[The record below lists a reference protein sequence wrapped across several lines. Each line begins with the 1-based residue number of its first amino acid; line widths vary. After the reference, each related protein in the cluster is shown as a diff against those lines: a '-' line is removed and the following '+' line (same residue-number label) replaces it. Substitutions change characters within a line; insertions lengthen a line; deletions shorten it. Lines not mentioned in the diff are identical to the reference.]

1 MNPVARRELQ
11 ERFRTIRS
19 PLILSVWVLAA
30 GIITFL
36 AFVVASNAANNQLDS
51 LGGSGLGSVAAASSI
66 GRFVLHSLLLGMIG
80 AILFVVPGQAAVAV
94 VGERERQ
101 TLQLLQ
107 VSQMNSWRII
117 TGKLWSALAYISLL
131 LIATTPLMVIP
142 VLLGGVTIGN
152 VLAGLGMVA
161 VTAIMVGAVSLWVSA
176 RSKSM
181 QGAVLGAYVWTV
193 VLVIGA
199 MGLLVAEFFLLEP
212 NDLGSER
219 IVSGMQRNEGRELYS
234 TWINP
239 VIGMVDASANA
250 VDFRTQVVASP
261 YRVFQAPLVKR
272 QGFRP
277 GDLDRLSVSRFS
289 EFGAFDSRFPGEFG
303 GFSGVAVN
311 TSGAVAPTIRPPV
324 WPRAVAFQGFVTMAA
339 LWAAQ
344 NIIRAP
350 RPARRGLRRRVSRAT

>member
-30 GIITFL
+30 GVVTFL
-36 AFVVASNAANNQLDS
+36 AFVVASNSASSQLDNVRAT
-51 LGGSGLGSVAAASSI
+51 GLGSVAAASSI
-66 GRFVLHSLLLGMIG
+66 GRFVLHSLLLGMIV

-107 VSQMNSWRII
+107 VSQLSSCRII
-117 TGKLWSALAYISLL
+117 FGKLWSALAYISLL

-142 VLLGGVTIGN
+142 VLLGGVTIAN

-176 RSKSM
+176 RARSM

-193 VLVIGA
+193 AIVVGA
-199 MGLLVAEFFLLEP
+199 MGLLIAEFFLLEP
-212 NDLGSER
+212 EDTGSQR
-219 IVSGMQRNEGRELYS
+219 IVSGLQRDEGRELYS

-239 VIGMVDASANA
+239 ILGMVDASAEA
-250 VDFRTQVVASP
+250 TDFRTQIVTSP
-261 YRVFQAPLVKR
+261 YRVFQGPLVAR
-272 QGFRP
+272 QGFDP
-277 GDLDRLSVSRFS
+277 NDLNRLQINQ
-289 EFGAFDSRFPGEFG
+289 FDQFG
-303 GFSGVAVN
+303 GFIDRGFGSPVV
-311 TSGAVAPTIRPPV
+311 TSLSRAEVPPIRGDV
-324 WPRAVAFQGFVTMAA
+324 WPRTLLFQAILTVAA

-344 NIIRAP
+344 RIIRVP
-350 RPARRGLRRRVSRAT
+350 HLTRRRLLRRRSAYAS

>member
-30 GIITFL
+30 GIVTFL
-36 AFVVASNAANNQLDS
+36 AFVVASNSANNQLTS

-66 GRFVLHSLLLGMIG
+66 GRFVLHSLLLGMIV

-117 TGKLWSALAYISLL
+117 LGKLWSALAYISLL

-161 VTAIMVGAVSLWVSA
+161 VTAVMVGAVSLWVSA
-176 RSKSM
+176 RARSM

-212 NDLGSER
+212 DDLGSTR
-219 IVSGMQRNEGRELYS
+219 IVSGMQRDEGRELYS

-250 VDFRTQVVASP
+250 VDFRTQVVSSP
-261 YRVFQAPLVKR
+261 YQVFQAPLVKR

-277 GDLDRLSVSRFS
+277 GDLNRLTISSFS
-289 EFGAFDSRFPGEFG
+289 EFEVFDPRFG
-303 GFSGVAVN
+303 GPIRPGGINVN
-311 TSGAVAPTIRPPV
+311 ASGAVAPTIRGPI
-324 WPRAVAFQGFVTMAA
+324 WPRALAFQGFVTMAA

-344 NIIRAP
+344 HIIRAP
-350 RPARRGLRRRVSRAT
+350 RPARRRLRRRASNAT

>member
-1 MNPVARRELQ
+1 
-11 ERFRTIRS
+11 
-19 PLILSVWVLAA
+19 
-30 GIITFL
+30 
-36 AFVVASNAANNQLDS
+36 
-51 LGGSGLGSVAAASSI
+51 
-66 GRFVLHSLLLGMIG
+66 
-80 AILFVVPGQAAVAV
+80 
-94 VGERERQ
+94 
-101 TLQLLQ
+101 
-107 VSQMNSWRII
+107 MNSWQII

-161 VTAIMVGAVSLWVSA
+161 VTAVMVGAVSLGVSA
-176 RSKSM
+176 RSRSM

-212 NDLGSER
+212 EDLGSER

-250 VDFRTQVVASP
+250 VDFRTQVIASP
-261 YRVFQAPLVKR
+261 YQAFQAPLVKR

-277 GDLDRLSVSRFS
+277 GDLDRLSVNTFSEFS
-289 EFGAFDSRFPGEFG
+289 EFGVFDSRLPPGAFG
-303 GFSGVAVN
+303 GVN
-311 TSGAVAPTIRPPV
+311 ANVVGAVAPTIRGPV
-324 WPRAVAFQGFVTMAA
+324 WPRTLAFQVLVTMAA

-344 NIIRAP
+344 HIIRTP
-350 RPARRGLRRRVSRAT
+350 RPARRGLRRRAPHAT

>member
-30 GIITFL
+30 GVVTFL
-36 AFVVASNAANNQLDS
+36 AFVVASNSASSQLDNVTA
-51 LGGSGLGSVAAASSI
+51 SGLGSVAAASSI
-66 GRFVLHSLLLGMIG
+66 GRFVLHSLLLGMIV

-107 VSQMNSWRII
+107 VSQLSAWRII
-117 TGKLWSALAYISLL
+117 FGKLWSALAYISLL

-161 VTAIMVGAVSLWVSA
+161 VTAVMVGAVSLWVSA
-176 RSKSM
+176 RATSM

-193 VLVIGA
+193 VIVVGA
-199 MGLLVAEFFLLEP
+199 MGLLIAEFFLLAPE
-212 NDLGSER
+212 DTGSQR
-219 IVSGMQRNEGRELYS
+219 IVAGLQRDEGRELYS
-234 TWINP
+234 TWVNP
-239 VIGMVDASANA
+239 IIGMVDASAEA
-250 VDFRTQVVASP
+250 TDFRTRIVTSP
-261 YRVFQAPLVKR
+261 YNVFQGPLVAR
-272 QGFRP
+272 QGFDP
-277 GDLDRLSVSRFS
+277 NDLNRLRIND
-289 EFGAFDSRFPGEFG
+289 FDEFG
-303 GFSGVAVN
+303 GFLDRGFGS
-311 TSGAVAPTIRPPV
+311 PTITNINRSAVDPIRGAV
-324 WPRAVAFQGFVTMAA
+324 WPRTLAFQVLITAAA

-344 NIIRAP
+344 RIIRVP
-350 RPARRGLRRRVSRAT
+350 SVGRRRLLRRRRVYAT

>member
-1 MNPVARRELQ
+1 MNPVAQRELQ

-30 GIITFL
+30 GVVTFL
-36 AFVVASNAANNQLDS
+36 AFVVASNAASNQLNS
-51 LGGSGLGSVAAASSI
+51 FGGSGLGSVAAASSI
-66 GRFVLHSLLLGMIG
+66 GRFVLHSLLLGMIIS
-80 AILFVVPGQAAVAV
+80 ILFVVPGQAAVAV

-101 TLQLLQ
+101 TLPLLQ
-107 VSQMNSWRII
+107 VSQLSSWRII

-176 RSKSM
+176 RSSSM

-212 NDLGSER
+212 DDMGSQR
-219 IVSGMQRNEGRELYS
+219 IVSGMQRDDGRELYS
-234 TWINP
+234 SWINP
-239 VIGMVDASANA
+239 ILGMVDASANA

-261 YRVFQAPLVKR
+261 YRPFQGALVVR
-272 QGFRP
+272 QGFDA
-277 GDLDRLSVSRFS
+277 GDLGRLSISPS
-289 EFGAFDSRFPGEFG
+289 PEFGVFDSRFPGG
-303 GFSGVAVN
+303 GFGSGGISGLSGSVA
-311 TSGAVAPTIRPPV
+311 STIRDPV
-324 WPRAVAFQGFVTMAA
+324 WPRTLAYQVGVTVAA

-344 NIIRAP
+344 HIIRAP
-350 RPARRGLRRRVSRAT
+350 RPPRRGLRRRASHAA

>member
-30 GIITFL
+30 GVVTFL
-36 AFVVASNAANNQLDS
+36 AFVVASNSASSRIDSISAA
-51 LGGSGLGSVAAASSI
+51 GLGSVAAASSI
-66 GRFVLHSLLLGMIG
+66 GRFVLHSLLLGMIV

-94 VGERERQ
+94 AGERERQ

-107 VSQMNSWRII
+107 VSQLSSWRII
-117 TGKLWSALAYISLL
+117 FGKLWSALAYISLL

-161 VTAIMVGAVSLWVSA
+161 VTAVMVGAVSIWISA
-176 RSKSM
+176 RARSM

-193 VLVIGA
+193 AIVVGA

-212 NDLGSER
+212 EDMGSER
-219 IVSGMQRNEGRELYS
+219 IVSGLERNEGRELYS
-234 TWINP
+234 TWVNP
-239 VIGMVDASANA
+239 IVGMVDASADA
-250 VDFRTQVVASP
+250 LDLRTQIVTSP
-261 YRVFQAPLVKR
+261 YIVFQSPLVAR
-272 QGFRP
+272 QGFDPR
-277 GDLDRLSVSRFS
+277 DLDRLSIQPQGDIFFDRG
-289 EFGAFDSRFPGEFG
+289 FGQPTF
-303 GFSGVAVN
+303 
-311 TSGAVAPTIRPPV
+311 TSINRTRAAPIRGAV
-324 WPRAVAFQGFVTMAA
+324 WPRTLVFQALVTIAA

-344 NIIRAP
+344 RIIHVP
-350 RPARRGLRRRVSRAT
+350 RTSMRRSLRRSAHAT

>member
-30 GIITFL
+30 GVVTFL
-36 AFVVASNAANNQLDS
+36 AFVVASNAANDQLNS
-51 LGGSGLGSVAAASSI
+51 LGGGGLGSVAAASSI
-66 GRFVLHSLLLGMIG
+66 GRFVLHSLLLGMIV

-107 VSQMNSWRII
+107 VSQLSSWRII
-117 TGKLWSALAYISLL
+117 FGKLWSALAYISLL

-142 VLLGGVTIGN
+142 VLLGGVSIGN

-161 VTAIMVGAVSLWVSA
+161 ATAIMVGAVSLWVSA
-176 RSKSM
+176 RSRSM

-212 NDLGSER
+212 EDMGSER
-219 IVSGMQRNEGRELYS
+219 IVSGMRRDDGRELYS
-234 TWINP
+234 SWINP
-239 VIGMVDASANA
+239 VLGMVDASANA
-250 VDFRTQVVASP
+250 VDFRTQIVASP
-261 YRVFQAPLVKR
+261 YEPLQAALVVR
-272 QGFRP
+272 QGFDA
-277 GDLDRLSVSRFS
+277 GDLGRNSGGSIVFS
-289 EFGAFDSRFPGEFG
+289 EFEGFEGPGRFPGG
-303 GFSGVAVN
+303 GFNPGVSGSVAE
-311 TSGAVAPTIRPPV
+311 PIRGPV
-324 WPRAVAFQGFVTMAA
+324 WPRTLLFQALVTMAA

-344 NIIRAP
+344 QIIRVP
-350 RPARRGLRRRVSRAT
+350 RPTRRRLRRRASHAT